1 MKAEMVVQAEQSK
14 PKYSITAVTHVTFV
28 SLPMESSLRSRPA
41 KAPPR
46 KAQRTPTKL
55 AKSGPTR
62 ERSRNR
68 IDDKIKRRMSMRYA
82 EISSP
87 TQLTGTPAI
96 MGLIPA
102 GQEPDTPLDGD
113 EDTVRDRS
121 SMGEDAKVA
130 IDDKRLL
137 SAEDFDPSKCEFPSF
152 RKFKGEDSIGFF

>member
-1 MKAEMVVQAEQSK
+1 
-14 PKYSITAVTHVTFV
+14 
-28 SLPMESSLRSRPA
+28 
-41 KAPPR
+41 
-46 KAQRTPTKL
+46 
-55 AKSGPTR
+55 
-62 ERSRNR
+62 
-68 IDDKIKRRMSMRYA
+68 MRYA

-113 EDTVRDRS
+113 EDIVRDKS
-121 SMGEDAKVA
+121 SIREEAKAA

-152 RKFKGEDSIGFF
+152 RKFKGKSSIGSF